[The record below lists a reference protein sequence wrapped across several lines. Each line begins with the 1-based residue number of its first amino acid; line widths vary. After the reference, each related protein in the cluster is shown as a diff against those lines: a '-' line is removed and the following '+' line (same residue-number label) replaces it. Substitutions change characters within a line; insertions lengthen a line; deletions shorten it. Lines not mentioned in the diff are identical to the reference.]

1 MQVKL
6 RGPDYDGTS
15 EKGERCVGAGVG
27 ELGEGRSSKDLG
39 LELGFDFKWRE
50 SGDGG
55 LGGKNV
61 LNKG

>member
-1 MQVKL
+1 MVHQRK
-6 RGPDYDGTS
+6 
-15 EKGERCVGAGVG
+15 EKDVWVL

-61 LNKG
+61 PNKG

>member
-1 MQVKL
+1 M
-6 RGPDYDGTS
+6 
-15 EKGERCVGAGVG
+15 GAGVG